1 MRTIRRRA
9 AGSAVLAL
17 ALVAT
22 GCASGGREIG
32 DGGDAGY
39 GERAE
44 PQEAQL
50 TAENQNFSDA
60 TIYAVW
66 DAGNRQRLG
75 MVTGLTSQTFE
86 LDLKGSE
93 LRLQVDFIAGG
104 EFTSERI
111 FVNPGDHVHITI
123 PPA

>member
-9 AGSAVLAL
+9 AGSALLAL
-17 ALVAT
+17 MLVAA
-22 GCASGGREIG
+22 GCASSGE
-32 DGGDAGY
+32 DAFD
-39 GERAE
+39 RSSAQA
-44 PQEAQL
+44 QEAML

-86 LDLKGSE
+86 LDIKGSE

-104 EFTSERI
+104 EFMSDRI
-111 FVNPGDHVHITI
+111 MVNPGDHVQVTI

>member
-17 ALVAT
+17 ALAVA
-22 GCASGGREIG
+22 GCASGSRDVFDNSSRE
-32 DGGDAGY
+32 A
-39 GERAE
+39 
-44 PQEAQL
+44 QEAQL

-75 MVTGLTSQTFE
+75 MVTGGTSKTFQ
-86 LDLKGSE
+86 LDLRGGE

-104 EFTSERI
+104 NFTSDRI
-111 FVNPGDHVHITI
+111 IVNPGDHVQVTI